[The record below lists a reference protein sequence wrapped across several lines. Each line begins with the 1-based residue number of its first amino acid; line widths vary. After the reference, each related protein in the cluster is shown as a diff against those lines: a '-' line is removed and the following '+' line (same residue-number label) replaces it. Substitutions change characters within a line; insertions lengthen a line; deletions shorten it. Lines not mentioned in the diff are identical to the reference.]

1 MRCDVPSAWSARESA
16 AARRESSVPR
26 NACVGKSGGRRTH
39 TPPPNG
45 EKPGRDSDEKNNN
58 NNNNNRTASVQ
69 RISVGYH
76 SCAFA
81 IENIIALQNGR
92 QHEHMPQSS
101 RRPWKTK
108 IPTVATSV
116 RRTSRSAKSRL
127 VSTRRS
133 EVVYAAAYHDSPYQ
147 TIIIWLSRYHH
158 SRSTIRRQNGP
169 HTAQSRHTA
178 NDGVPPTGRILLLL
192 HIFCATTAVVNYGSQ
207 RRDEKKIYV

>member
-1 MRCDVPSAWSARESA
+1 MYVAIKPRRTGDSSSFVGTRPLSAVCQSATRRPQPAGVLTDPPYARKMRFGVPSSWSARESA

-45 EKPGRDSDEKNNN
+45 EKPGRDSDEKNNNN

-147 TIIIWLSRYHH
+147 TIII
-158 SRSTIRRQNGP
+158 T
-169 HTAQSRHTA
+169 
-178 NDGVPPTGRILLLL
+178 D
-192 HIFCATTAVVNYGSQ
+192 
-207 RRDEKKIYV
+207 